1 MTMFYHGGTFIS
13 LLENPMRRLA
23 SLLTLSLFP
32 LLGGCSSTPAAKP
45 WSSPAQERLHQP
57 DAVAQPVYSQGVSK
71 GDFANRTN
79 VDRFVQKM
87 VEARF

>member
-1 MTMFYHGGTFIS
+1 MFYHGGTFIS

-45 WSSPAQERLHQP
+45 VVVPQP
-57 DAVAQPVYSQGVSK
+57 KSAFINQTPSRSPVYSQG
-71 GDFANRTN
+71 
-79 VDRFVQKM
+79 
-87 VEARF
+87 